1 MRCNRVNSSLSKRL
15 GHRLRI
21 EKIRS
26 MPMSIIKNLAHT
38 ERVSHAHSP
47 FWRYLL
53 RDARGRNSR
62 LTEAITPLCQRMI
75 EYERAAKKP
84 ASACKT
90 IRIFLLWLV
99 SVPFPHGVLLL
110 FFILKERL
118 LKLTFDADEPFFG
131 TSGTAP
137 KIICFFLECTCSF
150 FGCAQL

>member
-1 MRCNRVNSSLSKRL
+1 MGSGGSALSEDRGACK
-15 GHRLRI
+15 
-21 EKIRS
+21 
-26 MPMSIIKNLAHT
+26 T
-38 ERVSHAHSP
+38 SP
-47 FWRYLL
+47 KT
-53 RDARGRNSR
+53 GVIT
-62 LTEAITPLCQRMI
+62 TEAITPLCQRMI

-84 ASACKT
+84 ASACGAKSKT